1 MHPVKLQKL
10 TLVAE
15 LCTPLQELQRFPKLH
30 SQLVEVV
37 SELLRERLG
46 PTSDYTT
53 SLISIQAAYI
63 NTNHPAFVAGSANIA
78 REGAQKHQPAPS
90 HVPSIASEGDDDENS
105 VDHNVE
111 DMLLNGNSGQQRE
124 SRSVSETMHDRSGR
138 KHRASANAVD
148 GPSTSS
154 KAHHG
159 HDRSSRRGQDKGSAL
174 QVQQQQQQQ
183 QNHQQQGAGAKE
195 SFLNY
200 FFGGQPGAEGHSSV
214 LASSFDNRGSN
225 AVTHRGFGGGAS
237 DILPELSARNGG
249 HNGGVI
255 GRFDQP
261 QSTFDMKSLGKHLEP
276 SPADPEHPQLSMREE
291 METNLIRSLIC
302 SYFAIVRQ
310 TIQDLVPKA
319 VMHVRPGPPSCD
331 RGWPLTSP
339 LSSCS
344 STSRA
349 KTSSH
354 GSSRASTSPTCLPTC
369 SLRTTRWSPSARV
382 SRPCSTRTRRPSS
395 ASAAPEIDCSPLL
408 CGRR

>member
-1 MHPVKLQKL
+1 
-10 TLVAE
+10 
-15 LCTPLQELQRFPKLH
+15 LCRFQELQRFPKLH

-90 HVPSIASEGDDDENS
+90 HVPSIASEGDDDEAS

-111 DMLLNGNSGQQRE
+111 DMILNGSGGQQRE

-138 KHRASANAVD
+138 KHRASVNALD
-148 GPSTSS
+148 GPSTSG

-159 HDRSSRRGQDKGSAL
+159 HDRASRRGQDKAPAL
-174 QVQQQQQQQ
+174 QVQQQQQQ
-183 QNHQQQGAGAKE
+183 G
-195 SFLNY
+195 
-200 FFGGQPGAEGHSSV
+200 PGAEGHSSV

-249 HNGGVI
+249 HGSGVI

-302 SYFAIVRQ
+302 SYFSIVRQ

-319 VMHVRPGPPSCD
+319 VMHVRRPLPPSAPRLDAD
-331 RGWPLTSP
+331 RPASAPPT
-339 LSSCS
+339 SCS
-344 STSRA
+344 STFRA
-349 KTSSH
+349 KTSSR
-354 GSSRASTSPTCLPTC
+354 GS
-369 SLRTTRWSPSARV
+369 
-382 SRPCSTRTRRPSS
+382 
-395 ASAAPEIDCSPLL
+395 
-408 CGRR
+408 

>member
-1 MHPVKLQKL
+1 MLYLIVRRPTDPLPPFR
-10 TLVAE
+10 
-15 LCTPLQELQRFPKLH
+15 LCRSQELQRFPKLH

-90 HVPSIASEGDDDENS
+90 HVPSIASEGDDDEAS

-111 DMLLNGNSGQQRE
+111 DMILNGSGGQQRE

-138 KHRASANAVD
+138 KHRASVNALD
-148 GPSTSS
+148 GPSTSG

-159 HDRSSRRGQDKGSAL
+159 HDRASRRGQDKAPAL
-174 QVQQQQQQQ
+174 QVQQQQQQGQGQ
-183 QNHQQQGAGAKE
+183 QGQGQGAGAKE

-249 HNGGVI
+249 HGSGVI

-302 SYFAIVRQ
+302 SYFSIVRQ

-319 VMHVRPGPPSCD
+319 VMHVRRPLPPSAPRLDAD
-331 RGWPLTSP
+331 RPASAPPT
-339 LSSCS
+339 SCS
-344 STSRA
+344 STFRA
-349 KTSSH
+349 KTSSR
-354 GSSRASTSPTCLPTC
+354 GS
-369 SLRTTRWSPSARV
+369 
-382 SRPCSTRTRRPSS
+382 
-395 ASAAPEIDCSPLL
+395 
-408 CGRR
+408 